1 MFMSANEITAR
12 YQPLDADREE
22 DGWSGPETNDE
33 LWERKANEAWDEGLA
48 QGIIEHGVK
57 KPVSLGQA
65 VGSEGKPQIV
75 GGHHRLAVMREESP
89 DEAGAPLPRPQ
100 PSCGPKLRRSSRPRR
115 LQVHVAHTPLRAS
128 ILR

>member
-89 DEAGAPLPRPQ
+89 DELMPVLHYRDLSQAAVQ
-100 PSCGPKLRRSSRPRR
+100 SFD
-115 LQVHVAHTPLRAS
+115 AHRGRGGFKYT
-128 ILR
+128 